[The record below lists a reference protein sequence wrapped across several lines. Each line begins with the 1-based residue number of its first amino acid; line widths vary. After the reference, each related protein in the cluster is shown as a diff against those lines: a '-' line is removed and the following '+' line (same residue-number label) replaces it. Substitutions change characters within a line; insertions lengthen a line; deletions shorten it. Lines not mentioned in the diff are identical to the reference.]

1 MKRALVLVNREG
13 FDVLIEVFQTSLLN
27 RSFLV
32 SVLETV
38 SEQFGLELEFIYFLR
53 LLLNVFLPD
62 LFDFF
67 FFDFNAKKRMKDFP
81 ELCSV

>member
-1 MKRALVLVNREG
+1 MKRALVFVNREG

-38 SEQFGLELEFIYFLR
+38 SEQFGLELEFIYLLR